1 MYIGGK
7 MTICKQQKKKDIYD
21 IVGINIKYYRKL
33 KNMTQR
39 ELADRCLISENLI
52 AKLESITHQ
61 TVSLD
66 TLEVIATVLGIE
78 ISKLLEKKS
87 E

>member
-1 MYIGGK
+1 MGGK
-7 MTICKQQKKKDIYD
+7 MAICKRIKEKDIYD
-21 IVGINIKYYRKL
+21 IVGINIKHYRKL

-66 TLEVIATVLGIE
+66 TLEIIARVLEID

-87 E
+87 D